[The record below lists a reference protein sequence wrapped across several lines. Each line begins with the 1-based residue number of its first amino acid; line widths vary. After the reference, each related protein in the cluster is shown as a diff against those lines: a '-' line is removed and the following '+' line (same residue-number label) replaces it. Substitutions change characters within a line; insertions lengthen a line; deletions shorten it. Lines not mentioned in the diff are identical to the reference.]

1 MQALP
6 STGDAG
12 VLLSKLGMQNSAEAR
27 AALQKYRAEAF
38 AKLRAAQEA
47 KDKAEKELADA
58 IAAAEAAQRAKDEAA
73 AAAAAAALAA
83 ARREQAAQARLRQ
96 MGVCVAGFQWLKVG
110 GGYQCA
116 GGSHFVS
123 NSELG
128 L

>member
-1 MQALP
+1 MQALL

-12 VLLSKLGMQNSAEAR
+12 VLSKLGMQDSTEAR
-27 AALQKYRAEAF
+27 AAPQKHRAEAL

-73 AAAAAAALAA
+73 AAAAAALAA
-83 ARREQAAQARLRQ
+83 AQREQAAQAKLQQ

-110 GGYQCA
+110 GSYRCA